1 MSSPGLSGVPE
12 HGSVD
17 RVREVALEDTHGL
30 STSEAMCA
38 GLVVDLAGPGFVA
51 ELDAHFAELARPAR
65 AKRPTRLGVLAT
77 PSEAAAA
84 ADAGRPLHPLI
95 LTSFRFVAR

>member
-17 RVREVALEDTHGL
+17 RVREVALEDAHGL
-30 STSEAMCA
+30 STGVAMGA

-51 ELDAHFAELARPAR
+51 ELDHRDAIDG
-65 AKRPTRLGVLAT
+65 GV
-77 PSEAAAA
+77 EA
-84 ADAGRPLHPLI
+84 P
-95 LTSFRFVAR
+95 VASA